1 MFDARSKI
9 VFKKY
14 TCKRAFEGS
23 TRGKKGKETP
33 PKLKRFSVAVF
44 GGKLICTGVKSEG
57 REDKRLAAR
66 TLSR

>member
-33 PKLKRFSVAVF
+33 PKLKRFSVLLFLVA
-44 GGKLICTGVKSEG
+44 S
-57 REDKRLAAR
+57 
-66 TLSR
+66 